1 MKHPILQ
8 LYYEKFYGD
17 WNQLEQYILDT
28 YGIKT
33 HKDNNYPN
41 LRLFKY
47 SIDYKDI
54 NFYLDIVK
62 ESRGVI
68 IDINNNTVV
77 CNPFKKFGNYGEEYS
92 DKIDWNS
99 AVIEEKLDG
108 SLIKLWFYK
117 DMNKWLWSTNG
128 TIDAYTRQPAMTYCM
143 GDIIDLCEN
152 TNDIISTI
160 NSKTSEYDD
169 YTFMFELVGKDNI
182 HTVNNYDKNELI
194 LIGIRINSTG
204 EEISPNVF
212 QADYEPSIKIR
223 KTYDFIKE
231 LDYLIE
237 YLDMKDNNSK
247 NDNVIEY
254 EGFVVCDKN
263 FNRIKIKSLKYVRLH
278 HLTNGGNISINVLFP
293 IIRDGNID
301 DIVGTFPIIKDKA
314 LKVHE
319 LYHFIKENIKYSLTL
334 CQHHMHKSQKEFA
347 IAIQW
352 YQYKDLCFKFKKQDM
367 SIEEFM
373 KNISDDYY
381 IKKIKELM
389 K

>member
-47 SIDYKDI
+47 SMDYKDI

-77 CNPFKKFGNYGEEYS
+77 CNPFKKFGNYAEDYS
-92 DKIDWNS
+92 DNIDWNS
-99 AVIEEKLDG
+99 AIIEEKLDG

-117 DMNKWLWSTNG
+117 DMNKWVWSTNG
-128 TIDAYTRQPAMTYCM
+128 TIDAYTTQPSMTYCM

-152 TNDIISTI
+152 KNNIISTI
-160 NSKTSEYDD
+160 NSKTSTYDD

-194 LIGIRINSTG
+194 LIGIRTNSTG
-204 EEISPNVF
+204 EEISPDIF
-212 QADYEPSIKIR
+212 QINYEPSIKIR

-314 LKVHE
+314 LKVYE
-319 LYHFIKENIKYSLTL
+319 LYQFIKENIKYSLTL
-334 CQHHMHKSQKEFA
+334 CQQHMHKSQKEFA

-352 YQYKDLCFKFKKQDM
+352 YQYKDLCFKFRKQDI
-367 SIEEFM
+367 SIKEFM
-373 KNISDDYY
+373 KNISNDYY